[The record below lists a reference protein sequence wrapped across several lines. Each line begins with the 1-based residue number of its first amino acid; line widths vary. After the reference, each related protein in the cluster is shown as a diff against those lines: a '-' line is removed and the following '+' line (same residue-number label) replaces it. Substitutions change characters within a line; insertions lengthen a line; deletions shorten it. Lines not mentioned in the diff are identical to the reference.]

1 MSEGFMK
8 IADST
13 LQLILSVTKSNSKSD
28 WSDESRQII
37 EKMFHRIEKIDIML
51 KKYEQT
57 KEEKSL
63 EK

>member
-51 KKYEQT
+51 KKYE
-57 KEEKSL
+57 
-63 EK
+63 